1 VAGHEES
8 DMSVTT
14 TTHLNF
20 RGQARE
26 ALDLY
31 ASVFGGEVQAVTFAQ
46 GGSER
51 DTADGAVAD
60 QLVWGGVQAPNGF
73 AVMAFDVPPKRAY
86 DAGTDAVYV
95 SVRGTDPAEV
105 TAYWQALVVGG
116 TVRADLAPAGHAPLY
131 GMVTDRV
138 GVTWVLDVLPPYNG

>member
-1 VAGHEES
+1 
-8 DMSVTT
+8 MSVTT

-26 ALDLY
+26 ALDFY
-31 ASVFGGEVQAVTFAQ
+31 AGVFGGEVTAFTFAQ

-60 QLVWGGVQAPNGF
+60 QLIWGGIQAPSGF
-73 AVMAFDVPPKRAY
+73 SIMAFDVPPKRAY

-95 SVRGTDPAEV
+95 SVRGTEAEEI
-105 TAYWQALVVGG
+105 TRYWQGLIQGG
-116 TVRADLAPAGHAPLY
+116 TIRSDLGPASFSPLY
-131 GMVTDRV
+131 GMVTDRF
-138 GVTWVLDVLPPYNG
+138 GVTWVIDVMAPYNG